1 MFRLWQKTFV
11 MNTTLGGGVDEDPN
25 PWIGKV
31 EHVFPEYS
39 TNHSSQMNGVP
50 LWGETPAGLTPPFGS
65 TWHRIYRHNFEDVS
79 APIVKKYKPG
89 PQVSW
94 VVDPPCRSEMWDQV
108 SLTIHKDTNWIASI
122 LGLENCEVLS
132 NTN

>member
-31 EHVFPEYS
+31 EHDFPEYS

-50 LWGETPAGLTPPFGS
+50 LWGGDTRRTDSPLRLHLTPNLPSQFRGS
-65 TWHRIYRHNFEDVS
+65 
-79 APIVKKYKPG
+79 
-89 PQVSW
+89 Q
-94 VVDPPCRSEMWDQV
+94 
-108 SLTIHKDTNWIASI
+108 
-122 LGLENCEVLS
+122 
-132 NTN
+132 